1 MKAVSPAAQV
11 TFPALIEARVVT
23 SCDQET
29 NAGSALSHIDKQ
41 ADVSGSILFYF
52 IIFWCSF
59 KGLLVAIAI

>member
-41 ADVSGSILFYF
+41 ADVSGSYFILFYYF
-52 IIFWCSF
+52 
-59 KGLLVAIAI
+59 LVQF